1 MAADAGRSRV
11 RTLALLHPAFS
22 LTGALHVISGPL
34 LPSLA
39 STFHLNDS
47 QSGLLLLLYFAGSS
61 IGALLC
67 TGHFAR
73 RVAYGFVVAAA
84 ACACIAFARGP
95 LLLPVFLFL
104 GVGVGSSMSAV
115 NLFVGREFP
124 LRPAPVLVFLNFS
137 WSAGALLAPLF
148 AARVL
153 ALHSFRTA
161 YAVLAVVAALAAV
174 VCGIFLRDGPQS
186 VRQEEAPP
194 VRSNLRVIAIFGL
207 AVFLQVG
214 IENSAAAWLTTYI
227 LRIAHSSVP
236 LAARLSA
243 IYWIGVLGSR
253 AFAALV
259 LLRVNP
265 SSILRAAIPLALASA
280 LLLAAVPTVSVCS
293 LSMLLLGIATAPVYP
308 LLVAASF
315 GRVHQISDTRW
326 ILAAAGFGGSVLPW
340 LTGWL
345 SAHFGSLRIGIL
357 TLPAA
362 LLAMILLLPFLFPG
376 VKGKAS
382 ERAS

>member
-1 MAADAGRSRV
+1 V
-11 RTLALLHPAFS
+11 FS

-67 TGHFAR
+67 TGRFAR
-73 RVAYGFVVAAA
+73 RITYGFIAAA
-84 ACACIAFARGP
+84 VGCAGMTLVRGP
-95 LLLPVFLFL
+95 LLLPVFLVL
-104 GVGVGSSMSAV
+104 GVGVGSSMSAI

-124 LRPAPVLVFLNFS
+124 QRPAPVLVFLNFS
-137 WSAGALLAPLF
+137 WSTGALLAPLF
-148 AARVL
+148 AAHVL
-153 ALHSFRTA
+153 VLHDFGTA
-161 YAVLAVVAALAAV
+161 YAILGVAAALAAA
-174 VCGIFLRDGPQS
+174 VCGLFLRDGPQ
-186 VRQEEAPP
+186 P
-194 VRSNLRVIAIFGL
+194 VREEVERPTHSNLGVIAIFGL

-214 IENSAAAWLTTYI
+214 VENSAAAWLTTYI
-227 LRIAHSSVP
+227 LRIAHSGVP

-265 SSILRAAIPLALASA
+265 SSILRSAIPVALVAAS
-280 LLLAAVPTVSVCS
+280 LLVAVPTVAVCS

-315 GRVHQISDTRW
+315 GRVHQVADTRW
-326 ILAAAGFGGSVLPW
+326 VLAAAGFGGSVLPW

-345 SAHFGSLRIGIL
+345 SAHFGSLRLGIL

-362 LLAMILLLPFLFPG
+362 LLTLLLLLPFLFQATP
-376 VKGKAS
+376 AS
-382 ERAS
+382 EGPLIGSENPS